1 MGEFEDAVENWEP
14 TTVRR
19 ESPDDGALKRVSDVT
34 SITSK
39 ENKLD
44 ALDVCDCR
52 ETRTPKFNPDPRDNL
67 AVTHE
72 SESQFRA
79 ENAVLDVALEEPS
92 LARDDPMK
100 LEKEMP
106 SMVTEYDPEVGPF

>member
-1 MGEFEDAVENWEP
+1 MLLETLQTSDESEFHLESWHADEITRTLGEFEDAVENWEP

-52 ETRTPKFNPDPRDNL
+52 ETRTPKFNPDPWDNL
-67 AVTHE
+67 AVMHE

-79 ENAVLDVALEEPS
+79 ENAVLDVAL
-92 LARDDPMK
+92 
-100 LEKEMP
+100 
-106 SMVTEYDPEVGPF
+106 